1 MPASFPYTPSPH
13 TSRSSSAPYAAHS
26 PSPATMH
33 LIMFDLDGTLV
44 DSNAI
49 DSGCYLQALVDVFGF
64 DLARIDRNWANYPHV
79 TDAGILHSLCH
90 KELDRQ
96 PHESELNR
104 YRQRFLE
111 LLELAIDDR
120 PLQQIAGARAVL
132 ECLNADA
139 NYAIALATGAWQ
151 QTALFKLERAE
162 LAGIIAPIACSDDA
176 HARVDIMQRAY
187 DRALTCYCQSEFE
200 TVTYIG
206 DGIWDG
212 IASRNLDYQFIGIG
226 TGDRAAAL
234 LDTGA
239 KCVFPDYRELD
250 RFMAKLCE

>member
-1 MPASFPYTPSPH
+1 
-13 TSRSSSAPYAAHS
+13 
-26 PSPATMH
+26 MH
-33 LIMFDLDGTLV
+33 LVMFDLDGTLV

-49 DSGCYLQALVDVFGF
+49 DSKCYLQALVDVFGF
-64 DLARIDRNWANYPHV
+64 DLDKIDRNWANYPHV

-90 KELDRQ
+90 KELGRQ
-96 PHESELNR
+96 PQAIEISS

-111 LLELAIDDR
+111 LLELAIGDR
-120 PLQQIAGARAVL
+120 PLQQITGARNIL
-132 ECLNADA
+132 EYLNADA

-151 QTALFKLERAE
+151 QTALFKLERAG

-176 HARVDIMQRAY
+176 HARVDIMQCAG
-187 DRALTCYCQSEFE
+187 DRARTFYCQSEFE

-234 LDTGA
+234 LATGA
-239 KCVFPDYRELD
+239 KCVFPDYRKVD
-250 RFMAKLCE
+250 KFMAKLSE

>member
-1 MPASFPYTPSPH
+1 
-13 TSRSSSAPYAAHS
+13 
-26 PSPATMH
+26 
-33 LIMFDLDGTLV
+33 MFDLDGTLV

-49 DSGCYLQALVDVFGF
+49 DSECYLQALVDVFGF
-64 DLARIDRNWANYPHV
+64 DLDKIDRNWANYPHV

-90 KELDRQ
+90 KELERQ
-96 PHESELNR
+96 PHPIELSS

-111 LLELAIDDR
+111 LLEVAICDR
-120 PLQQIAGARAVL
+120 PLQQIAGARNIL
-132 ECLNADA
+132 ERLNADA

-151 QTALFKLERAE
+151 QTALFKLERAG
-162 LAGIIAPIACSDDA
+162 LAGIISPIACSDDA
-176 HARVDIMQRAY
+176 HARVEIMQCACDRACLVY
-187 DRALTCYCQSEFE
+187 DRSGFE

-212 IASRNLDYQFIGIG
+212 IASRTLDYQFIGIG

-239 KCVFPDYRELD
+239 KCVFPDYRD
-250 RFMAKLCE
+250 VDKFMAKLYE

>member
-1 MPASFPYTPSPH
+1 
-13 TSRSSSAPYAAHS
+13 
-26 PSPATMH
+26 MH

-49 DSGCYLQALVDVFGF
+49 DAECYLQALVDVFGF
-64 DLARIDRNWANYPHV
+64 ELERIDRNWANYPHV

-96 PHESELNR
+96 PHPIELSS

-111 LLELAIDDR
+111 LLELAICDR
-120 PLQQIAGARAVL
+120 PLQQIDGARNIL

-151 QTALFKLERAE
+151 QTALFKLDRAE
-162 LAGIIAPIACSDDA
+162 LAGIISPIACSDDA
-176 HARVDIMQRAY
+176 HARVDIMQCAF
-187 DRALTCYCQSEFE
+187 DRARTFYRQSEFE

-212 IASRNLDYQFIGIG
+212 VASRNLDYQFIGIG

-239 KCVFPDYRELD
+239 KCVFPDYREPDKFL
-250 RFMAKLCE
+250 AKLCE

>member
-1 MPASFPYTPSPH
+1 
-13 TSRSSSAPYAAHS
+13 
-26 PSPATMH
+26 
-33 LIMFDLDGTLV
+33 MFDLDGTLV

-49 DSGCYLQALVDVFGF
+49 DSECYLQALVDIFGF
-64 DLARIDRNWANYPHV
+64 DLERIDRNWANYPHV

-96 PHESELNR
+96 PHPIELSN

-111 LLELAIDDR
+111 LLELAICDR
-120 PLQQIAGARAVL
+120 PLQQIAGARNIL
-132 ECLNADA
+132 ECLNGDA

-151 QTALFKLERAE
+151 QTALFKLERAG
-162 LAGIIAPIACSDDA
+162 LSGIILPIACSDDA
-176 HARVDIMQRAY
+176 SARVDIMQCAC
-187 DRALTCYCQSEFE
+187 DRACLVYDQSEFE
-200 TVTYIG
+200 KVTYVG

-212 IASRNLDYQFIGIG
+212 IASGNLDYQFIGIG

-239 KCVFPDYRELD
+239 KCVFPDYQDLD
-250 RFMAKLCE
+250 KFVAKLCE